1 MVEVYFRMYS
11 IYEGGFYGDYYS
23 GAVMCGTMSEPKR
36 VTRKYVLKSKYLRG
50 IWSGRGLHLC
60 GYAMVASIQAR
71 HNVFSLI
78 DCFNHIFIKSYLFI
92 NTTAAHPLQS
102 HTPSSTYPIYSV
114 YPHSSVNTVQPG
126 YCAITLLWCAPSAH
140 LIRY

>member
-1 MVEVYFRMYS
+1 MYS

-23 GAVMCGTMSEPKR
+23 GAVMCGTMSDVKR
-36 VTRKYVLKSKYLRG
+36 VTRKCVLEGKHIRG
-50 IWSGRGLHLC
+50 TWSDRGLYLC

-78 DCFNHIFIKSYLFI
+78 DCFNHNYIKSYLFI
-92 NTTAAHPLQS
+92 NTTADHPLQS

-114 YPHSSVNTVQPG
+114 YPHSSVNTVYQVFIG
-126 YCAITLLWCAPSAH
+126 NNGEGFV
-140 LIRY
+140 